1 MKKKQKEPNYH
12 GAEVYEHV
20 KHRRKRPKYPQ
31 GERIPHQLW
40 YLAVALASIMTAF
53 VAILLHK

>member
-1 MKKKQKEPNYH
+1 MKRQSKPKKPNYH

-20 KHRRKRPKYPQ
+20 NRHRKYPQ

-40 YLAVALASIMTAF
+40 YLAVALASMMTAF
-53 VAILLHK
+53 VAILLHG